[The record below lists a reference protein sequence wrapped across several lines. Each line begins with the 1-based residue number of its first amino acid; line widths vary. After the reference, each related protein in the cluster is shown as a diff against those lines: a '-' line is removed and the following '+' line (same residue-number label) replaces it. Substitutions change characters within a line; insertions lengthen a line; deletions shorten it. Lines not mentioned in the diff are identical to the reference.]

1 MTGKPGS
8 GAMNEPTPK
17 PRAGDAAQAIL
28 ATGLYDRW
36 YGFCPS
42 DRIGD
47 RPVALT
53 RWGRDLAAWRD
64 RDGAVHLM
72 DDRCPHRGARLSLAR
87 NDGDRLVCV
96 YHGAQILG
104 DGTVAAVPGEPGC
117 NLVGKRAVRSYPAL
131 EHRGAVFAW
140 YGADPDAP
148 PAAFAPPER
157 LTGDAYEA
165 ILCYTEWRC
174 PHRFLIDN
182 NMDPMHGAYL
192 HTTAHSMQ
200 QGSRQAEFRTR
211 DTATGFVFEKT
222 GQQDLNF
229 DWSEWYDR
237 DFQAVCLEI
246 PYPATGGPGGNF
258 GIVFHVTPIDEKTS
272 ACFFWRHRKV
282 SGWQADVWR
291 FLYRTR
297 LEERHW
303 HVLEQDRLA
312 METLAADADARE
324 YLYSHDLG
332 LTRVRGLLAREALRQ
347 AKAMAARQV
356 GAQTEAADRE
366 QTPAG

>member
-1 MTGKPGS
+1 MTVAGG
-8 GAMNEPTPK
+8 E
-17 PRAGDAAQAIL
+17 PRARRNPRRPVDEQAQAIL

-36 YGFCPS
+36 YGICPA
-42 DRIGD
+42 DRIAD
-47 RPVALT
+47 RPVALK
-53 RWGRDLAAWRD
+53 RWGRDLVAWRD
-64 RDGAVHLM
+64 RDGAVHLL

-87 NDGDRLVCV
+87 HDGDRLSCV

-104 DGTVAAVPGEPGC
+104 DGTVAVIPGDPGC
-117 NLVGKRAVRSYPAL
+117 TLAGKRAVRGYPVR

-140 YGADPDAP
+140 YGSDPAAE
-148 PAAFAPPER
+148 PAAFTPPER
-157 LTGDAYEA
+157 LTGKAYEA

-174 PHRFLIDN
+174 PYRFLIDN

-200 QGSRQAEFRTR
+200 QGSREAEFRTR
-211 DTATGFVFEKT
+211 DTETGFVFEKT
-222 GQQDLNF
+222 DQQDLNF

-237 DFQAVCLEI
+237 NFQAVCLEI

-258 GIVFHVTPIDEKTS
+258 GIVFHVTPIDERTS

-282 SGWQADVWR
+282 SGWQADVWQ

-303 HVLEQDRLA
+303 HVLEQDRLV
-312 METLAADADARE
+312 METMAAGADARE

-332 LTRVRGLLAREALRQ
+332 LARVRGLLAREAARQ
-347 AKAMAARQV
+347 AKALTAGQGGAPDETAGKEEALAR
-356 GAQTEAADRE
+356 
-366 QTPAG
+366 

>member
-1 MTGKPGS
+1 MARRIPQRQVD
-8 GAMNEPTPK
+8 E
-17 PRAGDAAQAIL
+17 RAQAIL

-36 YGFCPS
+36 YGICPA
-42 DRIGD
+42 DRIAD
-47 RPVALT
+47 RPVALK
-53 RWGRDLAAWRD
+53 RWGRDLVAWRD
-64 RDGAVHLM
+64 RGGALHLQ

-87 NDGDRLVCV
+87 HDGDRLSCV

-104 DGTVAAVPGEPGC
+104 DGTVAAIPGEPGC
-117 NLVGKRAVRSYPAL
+117 ALVGTRAVRGYPVR
-131 EHRGAVFAW
+131 EHRGAVYAW
-140 YGADPDAP
+140 YGSDPEAP
-148 PAAFAPPER
+148 PADFTPPER
-157 LTGDAYEA
+157 LTDAAYRA
-165 ILCYTEWRC
+165 ILCYAEWRC
-174 PHRFLIDN
+174 PYRFLIDN

-200 QGSRQAEFRTR
+200 QGSRQAAFRTR
-211 DTATGFVFEKT
+211 DTGTGFVFEKT
-222 GQQDLNF
+222 GQKDLNF

-258 GIVFHVTPIDEKTS
+258 GIVFHVTPIDESTS

-303 HVLEQDRLA
+303 HVLEQDRLV
-312 METLAADADARE
+312 METMAADADARE
-324 YLYSHDLG
+324 HLYSHDLG
-332 LTRVRGLLAREALRQ
+332 LTRVRGLMAREALQQ
-347 AKAMAARQV
+347 ARALAARQ
-356 GAQTEAADRE
+356 GAAVAETADSEQAPAA
-366 QTPAG
+366 